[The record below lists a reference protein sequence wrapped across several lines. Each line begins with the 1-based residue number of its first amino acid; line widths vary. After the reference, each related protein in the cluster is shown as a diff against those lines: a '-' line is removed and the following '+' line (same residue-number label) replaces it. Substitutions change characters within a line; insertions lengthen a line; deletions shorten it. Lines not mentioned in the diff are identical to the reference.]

1 MSNSQEEDRK
11 YIKFYQPNDTYWG
24 LGIENESYFI
34 LDNDIKK
41 TGEYIKKNRKRE
53 RYSVDYNTSYDQNKL
68 GTYLDKIFYNQ
79 DIYNIPQYINSH
91 TLSKTDL
98 NGEHMTLY
106 VVGKKNNPKFMG
118 KTIHDLLIESNEIL
132 SKDFGNK
139 YVFDGD
145 TIEFITQNFYK
156 TTVEKCVEE
165 LVDYKKLFISKLNK
179 FLSQNNL
186 SSWNFPKINYGLV
199 QFKTNPNNIN
209 MFNNGTYHINI
220 TMPTKLNENG
230 LIENKD
236 DFLNKHKNAIKIIK
250 WIEPFIIALYG
261 SPDVFSFED
270 NNKYSSGSLRLTAS
284 RYVSI
289 GTYDTKVMKTGKQ
302 LNDLKTTMFA
312 YLYDKSWYNKIY
324 NITDYKQVDNIGY
337 DINYAKH
344 LNSGIE
350 FRILDYFPEEC
361 LEDLINF
368 MILLLDHSLENKIN
382 ISCYESD
389 EWHEFTKNVLLDG
402 YTSKIPY
409 KLLIT
414 LNKILKFPLI
424 NTSNVTTYVN
434 SLIDFLYVKYKSGP
448 CSSLMSPNMKK
459 PKLHNVNRYMWE
471 NNYLQYIPIN
481 NKNHIRVT
489 KLYDIYQKM
498 CNDLDFV
505 FDENDKLHNLLINT
519 KIHLISGLNLELFYE
534 ELLKISH
541 EKINILNYILKNE

>member
-1 MSNSQEEDRK
+1 MTNPQEESK
-11 YIKFYQPNDTYWG
+11 YKNYYQPNDIYWG

-34 LDNDIKK
+34 LDEDIKK
-41 TGEYIKKNRKRE
+41 TGEYVKKNRKRE
-53 RYSVDYNTSYDQNKL
+53 RYSVDYNSSYDQTKL
-68 GTYLDKIFYNQ
+68 NTYLDKIFNDK
-79 DIYNIPQYINSH
+79 DIYNIPQYVNSH

-106 VVGKKNNPKFMG
+106 VVGKKYNPKFTG
-118 KTIHDLLIESNEIL
+118 KTIHDLFMESNEII
-132 SKDFGNK
+132 SKDFGDK

-156 TTVEKCVEE
+156 TTVKNCVNE
-165 LVDYKKLFISKLNK
+165 LIDYKKKFILSLNN

-186 SSWNFPKINYGLV
+186 PSWNFPKINYGLV

-220 TMPTKLNENG
+220 TIPTKLNESG
-230 LIENKD
+230 LIENEEE
-236 DFLNKHKNAIKIIK
+236 FLVKHKNAIKIIK
-250 WIEPFIIALYG
+250 WMEPFIIALYG

-270 NNKYSSGSLRLTAS
+270 DKKYSSGSLRLTAS

-289 GTYDTKVMKTGKQ
+289 GTYDTKIMKKGKQ
-302 LNDLKTTMFA
+302 LNDPKTTMFT

-324 NITDYKQVDNIGY
+324 SITDYKQVDNIGY

-361 LEDLINF
+361 LQDLINF
-368 MILLLDHSLENKIN
+368 IILLLDHSLENKIN

-409 KLLIT
+409 KLIII
-414 LNKILKFPLI
+414 LNKVLKFPLI
-424 NTSNVTTYVN
+424 NTSNIISYIN
-434 SLIDFLYVKYKSGP
+434 SLIDFLYTKHKNGT
-448 CSSLMSPNMKK
+448 CSSLMSPNMVK

-471 NNYLQYIPIN
+471 NNYLQYVPIN

-489 KLYDIYQKM
+489 KLYDIYEKM
-498 CNDLDFV
+498 HNINFT
-505 FDENDKLHNLLINT
+505 FDENDKLHNFLIST
-519 KIHLISGLNLELFYE
+519 KISLIPNLNLELFYE
-534 ELLKISH
+534 ELLKVCH
-541 EKINILNYILKNE
+541 KKINVLNY

>member
-1 MSNSQEEDRK
+1 MTNPQEESK
-11 YIKFYQPNDTYWG
+11 YKNYYQPNDIYWG

-34 LDNDIKK
+34 LDEDIKK
-41 TGEYIKKNRKRE
+41 TGEYVKKNRKRE
-53 RYSVDYNTSYDQNKL
+53 RYSVDYNSSYDQIKL
-68 GTYLDKIFYNQ
+68 NTYLNKIFNDK
-79 DIYNIPQYINSH
+79 DIYNIPQYVNSH

-106 VVGKKNNPKFMG
+106 VVGKKYNPKFTG
-118 KTIHDLLIESNEIL
+118 KTIHDLFLESNEIIL
-132 SKDFGNK
+132 KDFGNK

-145 TIEFITQNFYK
+145 TIEFITQDFYK
-156 TTVEKCVEE
+156 TTVKNCVNE
-165 LVDYKKLFISKLNK
+165 LVDYKKNFILSLNK

-186 SSWNFPKINYGLV
+186 PSLNFPKINYGLV

-220 TMPTKLNENG
+220 TIPTKLNEFG
-230 LIENKD
+230 LIENED
-236 DFLNKHKNAIKIIK
+236 EFFIKHKNAIKIIK
-250 WIEPFIIALYG
+250 WMEPFIIALYG

-270 NNKYSSGSLRLTAS
+270 DKKYSSGSLRLTAS

-289 GTYDTKVMKTGKQ
+289 GTYDTKIMKKGKQ
-302 LNDLKTTMFA
+302 LNDPKTAMFT

-324 NITDYKQVDNIGY
+324 SITDYKQVDNIGY

-361 LEDLINF
+361 LENLINF
-368 MILLLDHSLENKIN
+368 IILLLDHSLENKIN

-409 KLLIT
+409 KLIII
-414 LNKILKFPLI
+414 LNKVLKFPLI
-424 NTSNVTTYVN
+424 NTSNIIFYIN
-434 SLIDFLYVKYKSGP
+434 SLIDFLYTKYNNGT
-448 CSSLMSPNMKK
+448 CSNLMSPNMVK

-498 CNDLDFV
+498 QNVNFT

-519 KIHLISGLNLELFYE
+519 KINLIPDLSLELFYE
-534 ELLKISH
+534 ELLKVCH
-541 EKINILNYILKNE
+541 KKINVLNY